1 MYVMSFVAAVPTNQK
16 DAYLAHCKAA
26 AEIFKSHGALRVVE
40 VWGDIVPE
48 GETTSYGRTVK
59 VQAGETVVTGWQ
71 EWPDKATCDANME
84 KAMSDPRLDA
94 MGEMPFDATR
104 LIYGGF
110 ETLVDI

>member
-1 MYVMSFVAAVPTNQK
+1 MYIMSFVAAVPTDQK

-40 VWGDIVPE
+40 LWGDMIPP
-48 GETTSYGRTVK
+48 GDQTSYPRAVN
-59 VQAGETVVTGWQ
+59 AAEGETVVTGWQ

-84 KAMSDPRLDA
+84 KAMSDPRLSA
-94 MGEMPFDATR
+94 MGAMPFDGAR

>member
-1 MYVMSFVAAVPTNQK
+1 MYIMSFVAAVPTDQK
-16 DAYLAHCKAA
+16 EAYLAHCKAA

-40 VWGDIVPE
+40 VWGDMVPE
-48 GETTSYGRTVK
+48 GETTSYGRAVN

-84 KAMSDPRLDA
+84 KAMSDPRLGA